1 MFQSWKLWQGHE
13 DGRPGTLAAPRHEA
27 QMHNSPLTTILS
39 STVIYYLPLNSVSEN
54 LKAKWERLQRRISVK
69 FIWVQRRSFKVS
81 RRPQTQ
87 ANRRQHSAHKLTPK
101 EMFCLWV
108 SHSHLFANGKKGLC
122 RVFFQSSSWMYYKN
136 GIPDWQYGNIFPSG
150 NSRYCSKK
158 IPWAQRAFFPIDRN
172 TKRNIYKMTDRTP
185 PTKLMVHNISFYCF
199 FFY

>member
-158 IPWAQRAFFPIDRN
+158 FHGPKGHFSR
-172 TKRNIYKMTDRTP
+172 
-185 PTKLMVHNISFYCF
+185 
-199 FFY
+199 